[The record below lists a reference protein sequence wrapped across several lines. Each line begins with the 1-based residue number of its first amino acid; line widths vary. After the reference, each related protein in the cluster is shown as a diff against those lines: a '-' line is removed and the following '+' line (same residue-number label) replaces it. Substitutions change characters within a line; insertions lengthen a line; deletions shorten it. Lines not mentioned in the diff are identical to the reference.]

1 MENFLEIKNLH
12 VKYKTLD
19 GEKTV
24 LAIEQLNIQKGTTFG
39 LVGESGSGNNYG
51 TFSNTAGSD

>member
-24 LAIEQLNIQKGTTFG
+24 LAIEQPKGYYFWIG
-39 LVGESGSGNNYG
+39 RRKWLR
-51 TFSNTAGSD
+51 